1 MRKKSYFIGAVCL
14 LGGQIALPVL
24 ANDSQQSPYQFPPV
38 NSAAK
43 PAVQAN
49 VPQQAPVYGYGY
61 PQTTTA
67 PVMQGQPLQPMYY
80 GYPANTAYRQTAPA
94 YYYPQARTA
103 QPMAVMPYAY
113 PQNYTNAMR
122 GYPVMQNPAQQPV
135 MPQTTQTTQSP
146 QYRSPYNPNM
156 AATPGPKPPPAPQ
169 PKKEVKPWGDT
180 RYIWPDFYTD
190 FTGDFWDEMI
200 NAPYKMG
207 YMPGGW
213 RFPSLSSPDP
223 VTVGDA
229 VANQVPPILDESANF
244 VNFAD

>member
-1 MRKKSYFIGAVCL
+1 MRKKSCFIAAAL
-14 LGGQIALPVL
+14 LSGQVLQPVL
-24 ANDSQQSPYQFPPV
+24 ANNENDRQDAYQFPPV
-38 NSAAK
+38 ANAQAHQQL
-43 PAVQAN
+43 PAYQYA
-49 VPQQAPVYGYGY
+49 
-61 PQTTTA
+61 PQTTA
-67 PVMQGQPLQPMYY
+67 RQPMYY
-80 GYPANTAYRQTAPA
+80 GYPVNTNTIYHGAPA
-94 YYYPQARTA
+94 YYYPRSA
-103 QPMAVMPYAY
+103 QPMMMPYGYQPANNAMQNYQVQRAY
-113 PQNYTNAMR
+113 PGMTPSQ
-122 GYPVMQNPAQQPV
+122 YPVTQNPPQAPANQVPV
-135 MPQTTQTTQSP
+135 
-146 QYRSPYNPNM
+146 YRSPYNPNI
-156 AATPGPKPPPAPQ
+156 AATPGPKPPPLPQ

-244 VNFAD
+244 INFAD

>member
-1 MRKKSYFIGAVCL
+1 MSKKSFFIGVACL
-14 LGGQIALPVL
+14 LSGHLLPVAL
-24 ANDSQQSPYQFPPV
+24 ADNSQQNPHQFPP
-38 NSAAK
+38 AT
-43 PAVQAN
+43 
-49 VPQQAPVYGYGY
+49 PVAGA
-61 PQTTTA
+61 QTTPAAA
-67 PVMQGQPLQPMYY
+67 PAPTQFMPQQPMYY
-80 GYPANTAYRQTAPA
+80 GYPVNMANRAYPGMAPT
-94 YYYPQARTA
+94 YYYPQGRTA

-113 PQNYTNAMR
+113 PQNYTNIPR
-122 GYPVMQNPAQQPV
+122 GYPGMMQRPAGQGQ
-135 MPQTTQTTQSP
+135 MQAPQIAAANQAP
-146 QYRSPYNPNM
+146 QYRSPYNPNI
-156 AATPGPKPPPAPQ
+156 AATPGPKPPPPPQ
-169 PKKEVKPWGDT
+169 PKKEIKPWGDT

-200 NAPYKMG
+200 NAPYQMG

>member
-1 MRKKSYFIGAVCL
+1 MLCL
-14 LGGQIALPVL
+14 LGGQASPLL
-24 ANDSQQSPYQFPPV
+24 ANDGQQDPYQFPPA
-38 NSAAK
+38 NQAA
-43 PAVQAN
+43 AGM
-49 VPQQAPVYGYGY
+49 PQQAQAYAYPQLMAQQPAYYGYGY
-61 PQTTTA
+61 PGMT
-67 PVMQGQPLQPMYY
+67 
-80 GYPANTAYRQTAPA
+80 PAYPA
-94 YYYPQARTA
+94 YYYPQTRAV
-103 QPMAVMPYAY
+103 QPVTGMPYAAY
-113 PQNYTNAMR
+113 PQNYVNR
-122 GYPVMQNPAQQPV
+122 LQGYPANVPGQAV
-135 MPQTTQTTQSP
+135 HAP

-156 AATPGPKPPPAPQ
+156 AATPGPKPPPPPQ

-244 VNFAD
+244 INFAD